1 MSLTAFSG
9 GAVKMSTCP
18 GAPAPPTPR
27 PVLPSRERRSLHC
40 VTRKTI
46 KGCLLS
52 KCRHE
57 TFIRQ
62 LCNAISS
69 FLDRE
74 GDRVMLC
81 TGIYPCAEGM
91 LRVLK
96 NALEQNGR
104 PSAANGVGDVTPRP
118 ALGSG
123 QSCSLLP
130 AVAGG
135 REQPE
140 SPPRQGGC
148 PGQPIRD
155 AASSAKGFSGLGVHP
170 VTECEG
176 GARQV

>member
-1 MSLTAFSG
+1 
-9 GAVKMSTCP
+9 
-18 GAPAPPTPR
+18 
-27 PVLPSRERRSLHC
+27 
-40 VTRKTI
+40 
-46 KGCLLS
+46 
-52 KCRHE
+52 
-57 TFIRQ
+57 
-62 LCNAISS
+62 
-69 FLDRE
+69 
-74 GDRVMLC
+74 MLC

-104 PSAANGVGDVTPRP
+104 PSAANGVGDVTPCP

-148 PGQPIRD
+148 PGQPEMQHHQQKVFR
-155 AASSAKGFSGLGVHP
+155 GLGYIQLQSVKAAPDKSEAHSSRHRESESASRSVVSDSAAP
-170 VTECEG
+170 WTIQSMEFSRPEYWSGWPFPSPGDFPNPEVKPRSP
-176 GARQV
+176 ALLW